1 MGEVMDCIKELYE
14 KDINS
19 DKIIEEL
26 VVLGMQVKLKELADK
41 MVKVDNS
48 EDLKS
53 LIQELKTI
61 QEAIKNMI
69 ENHERTIQIYNNK
82 YKGEE

>member
-1 MGEVMDCIKELYE
+1 MDCIKELYE

-19 DKIIEEL
+19 DKVIEEL

-41 MVKVDNS
+41 MVKADNS

>member
-1 MGEVMDCIKELYE
+1 MDCIKELYE

-19 DKIIEEL
+19 DKVIEEL

>member
-1 MGEVMDCIKELYE
+1 MDCIKELYE

-19 DKIIEEL
+19 DKVIEEL

-41 MVKVDNS
+41 MVKADNS

-53 LIQELKTI
+53 SIQELKTI